1 MTGPAGRL
9 MLVLLAGAGIGVL
22 ALGGCTRVIVSPLAV
37 PPYRSQTSASYDDTW
52 RALVRALV
60 MDNLPLRVVAK
71 DSGVIASDDFVS
83 PIGVY
88 ADCGRFGDV
97 VLEGE
102 ALIAFTVFVQRFG
115 DVVLEGEALIAFT
128 VFVLPA
134 KDGGTELQVNAKMRT
149 QSYRRAPFGIVT
161 IEPQY
166 QCVSTGRWEANLR
179 DTVRNLVK
187 E

>member
-1 MTGPAGRL
+1 MTRPPGRL
-9 MLVLLAGAGIGVL
+9 MLVLLAGAGIGLL
-22 ALGGCTRVIVSPLAV
+22 ALGGCARVIVSPLAV
-37 PPYRSQTSASYDDTW
+37 PPYRSQTTAPYDDTW
-52 RALVRALV
+52 KALIRALM

-88 ADCGRFGDV
+88 ADCGRFGDA

-102 ALIAFTVFVQRFG
+102 ALIAFTVFVQPG
-115 DVVLEGEALIAFT
+115 
-128 VFVLPA
+128 
-134 KDGGTELQVNAKMRT
+134 KNGGTELQVNAKMRT
-149 QSYRRAPFGIVT
+149 QTYRRPPLGIVT
-161 IEPQY
+161 VEPIY

>member
-1 MTGPAGRL
+1 MTRPAGRL
-9 MLVLLAGAGIGVL
+9 MLVLLAGAGIGLL
-22 ALGGCTRVIVSPLAV
+22 ALGGCNRVIVSPLAV
-37 PPYRSQTSASYDDTW
+37 PPYRSQMIAPYDDTW
-52 RALVRALV
+52 KALVRALM

-88 ADCGRFGDV
+88 ADCGRFGDA

-102 ALIAFTVFVQRFG
+102 ALIAFTVFVQPGR
-115 DVVLEGEALIAFT
+115 
-128 VFVLPA
+128 
-134 KDGGTELQVNAKMRT
+134 DGGTEIQVNAKMRT
-149 QSYRRAPFGIVT
+149 QTYRRGPLGIVT
-161 IEPQY
+161 TEPVY

-179 DTVRNLVK
+179 DTVRSLVK

>member
-1 MTGPAGRL
+1 MTRPAGRL
-9 MLVLLAGAGIGVL
+9 MLVLLAGAGIGL
-22 ALGGCTRVIVSPLAV
+22 LTLGGCNRVIVSPLAV
-37 PPYRSQTSASYDDTW
+37 PPYRSQMTAAYDDTW
-52 RALVRALV
+52 KALVRALM

-88 ADCGRFGDV
+88 ADCGRFGDA

-102 ALIAFTVFVQRFG
+102 ALIAFTVFVQPGR
-115 DVVLEGEALIAFT
+115 DS
-128 VFVLPA
+128 
-134 KDGGTELQVNAKMRT
+134 GTEIQVNAKMRT
-149 QSYRRAPFGIVT
+149 QTYRRGPLGIVT
-161 IEPQY
+161 TEPVY

-179 DTVRNLVK
+179 DTVRSLVK

>member
-1 MTGPAGRL
+1 
-9 MLVLLAGAGIGVL
+9 MLVLLAGAGIGLL
-22 ALGGCTRVIVSPLAV
+22 ALGGCARVIVSPLAV
-37 PPYRSQTSASYDDTW
+37 PPYRSQMTASYDDTW
-52 RALVRALV
+52 KALVRALV

-102 ALIAFTVFVQRFG
+102 ALIAFTVFVQPGR
-115 DVVLEGEALIAFT
+115 
-128 VFVLPA
+128 
-134 KDGGTELQVNAKMRT
+134 DGGTELQVNAKMRT
-149 QSYRRAPFGIVT
+149 QTYRRGPLGIVT
-161 IEPQY
+161 AEPVY

-179 DTVRNLVK
+179 DTVRALVK

>member
-1 MTGPAGRL
+1 
-9 MLVLLAGAGIGVL
+9 MLVLLAGAGIGLL
-22 ALGGCTRVIVSPLAV
+22 ALGGCARVIVSPLAV
-37 PPYRSQTSASYDDTW
+37 PPYRSQTTASYDDTW
-52 RALVRALV
+52 KALVHALV

-102 ALIAFTVFVQRFG
+102 ALIAFTVFVQPGR
-115 DVVLEGEALIAFT
+115 
-128 VFVLPA
+128 
-134 KDGGTELQVNAKMRT
+134 DGGTELQVNAKMRT
-149 QSYRRAPFGIVT
+149 QTYRRGPLGIVT
-161 IEPQY
+161 AEPVY
-166 QCVSTGRWEANLR
+166 PCVSTGRWEANLR
-179 DTVRNLVK
+179 DTVRALVK

>member
-1 MTGPAGRL
+1 MTRPPGRL
-9 MLVLLAGAGIGVL
+9 VLVLLAGAGIGLL
-22 ALGGCTRVIVSPLAV
+22 AFGGCARVIVSPLAV
-37 PPYRSQTSASYDDTW
+37 PPYRSQTTASYDDTW
-52 RALVRALV
+52 RALIRALM

-88 ADCGRFGDV
+88 ADCGRFGDA

-102 ALIAFTVFVQRFG
+102 ALIAFTVFVQPG
-115 DVVLEGEALIAFT
+115 
-128 VFVLPA
+128 
-134 KDGGTELQVNAKMRT
+134 KNGGTELQVNAKMRT
-149 QSYRRAPFGIVT
+149 QTYRRPPLGIVT
-161 IEPQY
+161 IEPVY

-179 DTVRNLVK
+179 DTVRNLMK